1 MFFKNLASW
10 FLGFALLLSACSRY
24 HLVEEK
30 VFEDKKLRV
39 DLVNEVGPQGIT
51 VKKNYNHPQVVSEDD
66 FKSLLHS
73 LHFKDPVFLWKEK
86 DQEIFSAEEIATLAP
101 LFVQALAKAQPDQMI
116 GFSIQTFKRDLVF
129 GTDKL
134 TTGFL
139 FFDEKGAHWVFG
151 NVNFGIGQDGDP
163 YLANPT
169 YQPPR
174 GIKLVAGEGQ
184 TLYRPQHPLWY
195 QPKVFDNWLIVE
207 APFVKSA
214 IAASPTQLKPQVEPL
229 ATVAKTPVQS
239 TQKPAPAMTTPVAPK
254 PAPAPVGASVSEE
267 TEPSNTTE
275 RLRKLKMLRDE
286 KLITKEDYEQKKK
299 EILKDL

>member
-1 MFFKNLASW
+1 MVLKKY
-10 FLGFALLLSACSRY
+10 LLWCLCLMLFSSACARY

-51 VKKNYNHPQVVSEDD
+51 VKKNYLHPQVVAEAD
-66 FKSLLHS
+66 FKNHLRTLR
-73 LHFKDPVFLWKEK
+73 FRDPVFLWKEK
-86 DQEIFSAEEIATLAP
+86 DQEIFSAEEVETLAP
-101 LFVQALAKAQPDQMI
+101 LLAQALAKAQPDQMI

-134 TTGFL
+134 TSGFL
-139 FFDEKGAHWVFG
+139 FFDEKGAQWVFG
-151 NVNFGIGQDGDP
+151 NVNFAIGQDGDP

-174 GIKLVAGEGQ
+174 GIKLVPGENQ
-184 TLYRPQHPLWY
+184 TLYHPEHPLWY
-195 QPKVFDNWLIVE
+195 QPKVFDNWLIVQ
-207 APFVKSA
+207 APFST
-214 IAASPTQLKPQVEPL
+214 AASTG
-229 ATVAKTPVQS
+229 VASPI
-239 TQKPAPAMTTPVAPK
+239 PAPK
-254 PAPAPVGASVSEE
+254 PAEQPLPVVSETKIKPVEKPAAKVAPAAPAPAKVPATPEPDTGTAS
-267 TEPSNTTE
+267 E

-286 KLITKEDYEQKKK
+286 NLITREDYELKKK